1 MASGSKSQTSTSS
14 SQATN
19 VSELNLQD
27 TGGITVAD
35 NAGPV
40 GLSYTSVGTD
50 YGAIGAAGTA
60 ISDTVNKAFAANTN
74 VTNSAINLASG
85 LGGQTLASAVT
96 LGQTSIDS
104 GATVANHGLDNA
116 AAAYQSGL
124 TFGSDALNTVAN
136 LIQDSASREASLTSS
151 ALSGYQSIAQQNS
164 ASSATQIQKVA
175 IYLIVAAVAIV
186 VLPKMLDL

>member
-1 MASGSKSQTSTSS
+1 MASGSKSNTSTSS
-14 SQATN
+14 SQSTN

-40 GLSYTSVGTD
+40 KLAYTSVGTD
-50 YGAIGAAGTA
+50 YGAIGSAAQLATDATSGA
-60 ISDTVNKAFAANTN
+60 LHAAT
-74 VTNSAINLASG
+74 
-85 LGGQTLASAVT
+85 T
-96 LGQTSIDS
+96 LGQTAIDQGTS
-104 GATVANHGLDNA
+104 VANHGLDNA

-136 LIQDSASREASLTSS
+136 LIQDSATREANLTST

-164 ASSATQIQKVA
+164 ASSATQIQTVA

-186 VLPKMLDL
+186 VLPKLFEK